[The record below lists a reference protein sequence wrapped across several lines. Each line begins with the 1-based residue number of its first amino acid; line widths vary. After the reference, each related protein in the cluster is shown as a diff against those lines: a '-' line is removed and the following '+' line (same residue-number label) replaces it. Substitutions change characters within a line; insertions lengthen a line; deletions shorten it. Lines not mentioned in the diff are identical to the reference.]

1 MSEQDHP
8 LEQMKMDA
16 SNLYREETY
25 TDRQLGTLHVLTPVD
40 SKGETDTGRDVIYM
54 GNTQLMTPYGAMPLS
69 FEIEADSM
77 EQALEK
83 FGETAKQSLD
93 RTIEE
98 AKQYQRDQASSI
110 VIPDAATASQIQ
122 LK

>member
-16 SNLYREETY
+16 ANLYREETY
-25 TDRQLGTLHVLTPVD
+25 TDRQLGTLHILTPVD
-40 SKGETDTGRDVIYM
+40 SKGEADGSRDTIYM

-83 FGETAKQSLD
+83 FGETAKQTLD
-93 RTIEE
+93 HTIEE

-110 VIPDAATASQIQ
+110 VIPDAATASKIQ

>member
-8 LEQMKMDA
+8 LEQLKMDS
-16 SNLYREETY
+16 SNLYREEVY
-25 TDRQLGTLHVLTPVD
+25 TDRQMGTLHVLSPVD
-40 SKGETDTGRDVIYM
+40 TDGQPDASRQTVYM
-54 GNTQLMTPYGAMPLS
+54 GSTQLMTPYGAMPLN

-77 EQALEK
+77 SQALEQ
-83 FGETAKQSLD
+83 FGEHAKQALD

-110 VIPDAATASQIQ
+110 VIPDANTASKIQ

>member
-40 SKGETDTGRDVIYM
+40 NKGETDADRDVVYM

-83 FGETAKQSLD
+83 FGETAKQALD

>member
-1 MSEQDHP
+1 MNENDSA

-16 SNLYREETY
+16 SNLYKEETY
-25 TDRQLGTLHVLTPVD
+25 TDRQMGSLHVMTPVD
-40 SKGETDTGRDVIYM
+40 SRGEVDDSRSVLYM

-69 FEIEADSM
+69 FEIEAASL
-77 EQALEK
+77 EEALDK
-83 FGETAKQSLD
+83 FGETAKQALD

-98 AKQYQRDQASSI
+98 AKEYQREKASSI
-110 VIPDAATASQIQ
+110 VIPDAETTSKIQ